1 MSLKKYAW
9 HVFNVNTM
17 VQELMLW
24 VDVDYGISKTTSVL
38 LPGSV
43 DRRSAVSVK
52 DFTCA
57 LLTVS
62 GGSMSAASPK
72 NLQKLGVLREGLLQH
87 KAEQRPNTRP
97 ERPQKFLTLG
107 PLWTKVTAAAHC
119 RSVIWPYGLG
129 CLTLHSC

>member
-43 DRRSAVSVK
+43 DRRSAISVK

-72 NLQKLGVLREGLLQH
+72 KSAKTWCAKR
-87 KAEQRPNTRP
+87 R
-97 ERPQKFLTLG
+97 
-107 PLWTKVTAAAHC
+107 TAAAQGRTETQHQA
-119 RSVIWPYGLG
+119 RQATEVFDIGSLMDKGDSSSPLQSVIWPYGLG